1 MKTIELRK
9 ARDFGQIITDTFTYI
24 RVHFR
29 TLGKAL
35 FLFVFPIVIISGIL
49 VSSSFMSVFD
59 FAEMNPDQPVDPI
72 TLGNDVS
79 SFLAKFFIGM
89 LLFMA
94 NFILINVITF
104 KHMELV
110 DNGIEDIET
119 GMLLQDFARNFFGVL
134 GLVSVI
140 AIATFIGFLF
150 LILPGIYVAIKLS
163 LAPIIF
169 ITEGEDFG
177 DSLAKSWEVTQE
189 YWWFTFGMSFV
200 MGIIMNFASYIF
212 IIPMYILI
220 GVVSFTT
227 VANDGSSIETIIS
240 ALYGLSIVVPALL
253 YCMPITSQAL
263 VYFNIKERKTG
274 SSMMDKI
281 ESLGE
286 QNTLS

>member
-1 MKTIELRK
+1 MKTFELRK

-104 KHMELV
+104 KHMELA
-110 DNGIEDIET
+110 DNGVEDIET
-119 GMLLQDFARNFFGVL
+119 GMLLQNFARNFFGVL

-177 DSLAKSWEVTQE
+177 DSLAKSWEVTQD

-286 QNTLS
+286 QNTFS

>member
-1 MKTIELRK
+1 MKTFELRK

-72 TLGNDVS
+72 TLGTDVS

-110 DNGIEDIET
+110 DNGVEDIET
-119 GMLLQDFARNFFGVL
+119 GMLLQNFARNFFGVL

-177 DSLAKSWEVTQE
+177 DSLAKSWEVTQD

-286 QNTLS
+286 QNTFS

>member
-1 MKTIELRK
+1 MKTFELRK
-9 ARDFGQIITDTFTYI
+9 ARDFGQTITDTFTYI
-24 RVHFR
+24 RIHFR

-104 KHMELV
+104 KHMELA
-110 DNGIEDIET
+110 DNGVEDIET

-177 DSLAKSWEVTQE
+177 DSLAKSWEVTQD

-281 ESLGE
+281 ESLGD